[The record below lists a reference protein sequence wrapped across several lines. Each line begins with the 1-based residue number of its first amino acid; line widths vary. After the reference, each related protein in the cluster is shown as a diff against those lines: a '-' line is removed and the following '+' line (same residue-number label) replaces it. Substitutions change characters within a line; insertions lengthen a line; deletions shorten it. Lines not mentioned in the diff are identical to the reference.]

1 MSNAIT
7 NPPPVS
13 APQIDKTPSIQ
24 RDSANSASGEARDFG
39 STLKAL
45 DKTRAADAAKNDP
58 EAATV
63 VPELPRVAAP
73 DANTD
78 VATGVVGNAMADAL
92 TGVVADTLTDAA
104 AGTVA
109 DALADAS
116 ALAAASAGDPGAT
129 AVIASV
135 LNLPVELP
143 RAFAAVTATQ
153 LRPDARIA
161 AQFSAT
167 APSQFSSKSP
177 ATAGPA
183 NRAAGPAVAT
193 AGPPLD
199 DASVAPDADPVGP
212 TPPAFKLDA
221 SLSGGSPLDLDA
233 PGLDT
238 SVTPAVG
245 WTPQQT
251 AQAAAL
257 HERPATGVLHLD
269 TQLPLQTPRF
279 AEGFGQ
285 QVVVLAQNGIQQAQM
300 SLNPPELGPIDVRI
314 TFHQN
319 EASVQIAAASG
330 LARETIQEALPR
342 LRELMDSA
350 GVRLNDAGVFAQL
363 PQREQSLQ
371 GQVRSDWLIGQR
383 QGGEASFDVA
393 TETSTLLRRV
403 GLIDAYA

>member
-1 MSNAIT
+1 
-7 NPPPVS
+7 V
-13 APQIDKTPSIQ
+13 
-24 RDSANSASGEARDFG
+24 
-39 STLKAL
+39 
-45 DKTRAADAAKNDP
+45 
-58 EAATV
+58 
-63 VPELPRVAAP
+63 
-73 DANTD
+73 
-78 VATGVVGNAMADAL
+78 ADAL
-92 TGVVADTLTDAA
+92 S
-104 AGTVA
+104 GTVA
-109 DALADAS
+109 DALTGAS
-116 ALAAASAGDPGAT
+116 AVAAASAGDPGAT

-135 LNLPVELP
+135 LTLPVALP
-143 RAFAAVTATQ
+143 RVFAAVTATQ

-161 AQFSAT
+161 AQFSAP
-167 APSQFSSKSP
+167 APSQLSIKSP

-183 NRAAGPAVAT
+183 NRASGPAVAT
-193 AGPPLD
+193 TGLPAD
-199 DASVAPDADPVGP
+199 DAAVAPDADPAGP

-233 PGLDT
+233 QGLDT

-245 WTPQQT
+245 LTPQQT

-257 HERPATGVLHLD
+257 HERHTAGVLHLD
-269 TQLPLQTPRF
+269 TQLPLQSPRF

-314 TFHQN
+314 TFHHD

-363 PQREQSLQ
+363 PQREQSPQ

-383 QGGEASFDVA
+383 QGDNASFDGATVA
-393 TETSTLLRRV
+393 PTLLRRV

>member
-1 MSNAIT
+1 MSNAIA
-7 NPPPVS
+7 NLPPVS
-13 APQIDKTPSIQ
+13 APQIEKNTSIQ
-24 RDSANSASGEARDFG
+24 RDSAGSTNGEARDFS

-45 DKTRAADAAKNDP
+45 DEARAADAAKNDP

-73 DANTD
+73 DAITD
-78 VATGVVGNAMADAL
+78 VV
-92 TGVVADTLTDAA
+92 TGVVADASTGTAA
-104 AGTVA
+104 DPLAGTVA
-109 DALADAS
+109 DALTDAS
-116 ALAAASAGDPGAT
+116 AVAAASAGDPGAT

-143 RAFAAVTATQ
+143 RAFVAVTATQ
-153 LRPDARIA
+153 LRPDARMA

-167 APSQFSSKSP
+167 APSQLSSKSP
-177 ATAGPA
+177 ATAGPT
-183 NRAAGPAVAT
+183 NRAAGPAVAP
-193 AGPPLD
+193 AGPPSD
-199 DASVAPDADPVGP
+199 DASVAPDADAVGP

-221 SLSGGSPLDLDA
+221 PLSGGSPLDLDA
-233 PGLDT
+233 PSLDG
-238 SVTPAVG
+238 SVTPSVG
-245 WTPQQT
+245 LTPQQT

-257 HERPATGVLHLD
+257 HERHAAGVLHLD

-314 TFHQN
+314 TFHHD

-363 PQREQSLQ
+363 PQREQSPQ

-383 QGGEASFDVA
+383 QGGNASFDVA
-393 TETSTLLRRV
+393 TVAPTLLRRV